1 MGAVIEATSR
11 RGSRDARGGRGDPVD
26 GPISTSSTVR
36 ADHAAIFAVEFL
48 VWWHQAGRLYYGQ
61 GEDDGIKA
69 FAKEAVLA
77 VGGWRQARRLL
88 RNTDITTRI
97 LIEAKGVTP

>member
-1 MGAVIEATSR
+1 MFT
-11 RGSRDARGGRGDPVD
+11 DLD
-26 GPISTSSTVR
+26 TSTVLPDR
-36 ADHAAIFAVEFL
+36 AAIFAVEFL

-77 VGGWRQARRLL
+77 VGGWRQARRLVRDL
-88 RNTDITTRI
+88 DNTTRI
-97 LIEAKGVTP
+97 LIEAKGVLL